1 MPINAQC
8 IFCYF
13 IAMQAIHA
21 TPAQSATTVDSGRNV
36 ITQLQRSDVYR
47 DYQNAFETTTG
58 LPLAL
63 RAVGSFNF
71 PLHGSKR
78 SNPFCALMAGSN
90 KTCAACLQ
98 LQQQVEDSAMT
109 EASTMKCFAG
119 LNESAVPVRVGE
131 NVIGHLQ
138 TGQVLLQAPTEAG
151 FKAIKRHVPAEAP
164 AAQIQKIRTAY
175 FATRVVTRPQFES
188 VVRLLSIFA
197 QHLASLSN
205 QMMVQQSTSESPV
218 VAKARNFI
226 AERFSGEISVADVAR
241 AVNMSTF
248 YFCKVFKAGTGLTF
262 TNYLARLRVES
273 VKQHML
279 NTHTRIS
286 EAAFAAGFQSLSQ
299 FNRVFRRI
307 AGESPSA
314 YRDRLHGS
322 SVTCGQ
328 AA

>member
-1 MPINAQC
+1 
-8 IFCYF
+8 
-13 IAMQAIHA
+13 MQAIHA
-21 TPAQSATTVDSGRNV
+21 SPAD
-36 ITQLQRSDVYR
+36 ITAPVHAAQDGNRSVVAHLQRSEVFR

-63 RAVGSFNF
+63 RAAGSFQF

-78 SNPFCALMAGSN
+78 ANPFCTLMAGRN

-98 LQQQVEDSAMT
+98 LQQAVESSAST
-109 EASTMKCFAG
+109 EAKMMKCFAG
-119 LNESAVPVRVGE
+119 LNEAAVPVRVGE
-131 NVIGHLQ
+131 QILGHLQ
-138 TGQVLLQAPTEAG
+138 TGQVLLQAPSESG
-151 FKAIKRHVPAEAP
+151 FRALRRHMSEDASTADV
-164 AAQIQKIRTAY
+164 AQIRAAY
-175 FATRVVTRPQFES
+175 FATRVITRVQFES

-197 QHLASLSN
+197 QHLASISN
-205 QMMVQQSTSESPV
+205 QMMVRESSSESPV
-218 VAKARNFI
+218 VAKARAFI
-226 AERFSGEISVADVAR
+226 HERYNQEISVAHVAR

-262 TNYLARLRVES
+262 TNYLARLRIEA

-279 NTHTRIS
+279 NPHARIS

-307 AGESPSA
+307 AGEAPSS
-314 YRDRLHGS
+314 YRDRLHATNAS
-322 SVTCGQ
+322 CGR

>member
-1 MPINAQC
+1 
-8 IFCYF
+8 
-13 IAMQAIHA
+13 MQAIHA
-21 TPAQSATTVDSGRNV
+21 SPASAPAEHVADHGRTVVS
-36 ITQLQRSDVYR
+36 QLQRSEVFR
-47 DYQNAFETTTG
+47 EYQNAFETTTG

-63 RAVGSFNF
+63 RAAGSFNF

-78 SNPFCALMAGSN
+78 ANPFCALMAGTN

-98 LQQQVEDSAMT
+98 LQQQVEDSATT
-109 EASTMKCFAG
+109 EAKTMKCFAG

-138 TGQVLLQAPTEAG
+138 TGQVLLQAPTESG
-151 FKAIKRHVPAEAP
+151 FKAIKRQLAADAP
-164 AAQIQKIRTAY
+164 ATEVQKIRAAY
-175 FATRVVTRPQFES
+175 FGTRVVTRTQFES

-205 QMMVQQSTSESPV
+205 QMMVQQSSAESPV
-218 VAKARNFI
+218 VAKARAFI
-226 AERFSGEISVADVAR
+226 AERFTGELSVTDVAR

-248 YFCKVFKAGTGLTF
+248 YFCKVFKTGTGLTF
-262 TNYLARLRVES
+262 THYLARLRVET

-279 NTHTRIS
+279 NPHVRIS

-307 AGESPSA
+307 AGESPTA
-314 YRDRLHGS
+314 YRERLHGTS
-322 SVTCGQ
+322 ASCGH

>member
-1 MPINAQC
+1 
-8 IFCYF
+8 
-13 IAMQAIHA
+13 MQAIHA
-21 TPAQSATTVDSGRNV
+21 TPASAPAPAAADHGRSV
-36 ITQLQRSDVYR
+36 VTQLQRSEVFR

-63 RAVGSFNF
+63 RAAGSFNF

-78 SNPFCALMAGSN
+78 ANPFCALMAGSN

-98 LQQQVEDSAMT
+98 LQQQVEDSATT
-109 EASTMKCFAG
+109 EAKTMKCFAG

-138 TGQVLLQAPTEAG
+138 TGQVLLQAPTESG
-151 FKAIKRHVPAEAP
+151 FKAIKRQLAPDAP
-164 AAQIQKIRTAY
+164 APEVQKIRAAY
-175 FATRVVTRPQFES
+175 FGTRVVTRTQFES

-205 QMMVQQSTSESPV
+205 QMMVQQSAAESPV
-218 VAKARNFI
+218 VAKARAFI
-226 AERFSGEISVADVAR
+226 AERYTGEVSVTDVAR

-248 YFCKVFKAGTGLTF
+248 YFCKVFKQGTGLTF
-262 TNYLARLRVES
+262 THYLARLRVES

-279 NTHTRIS
+279 NPHVRIS

-314 YRDRLHGS
+314 YRERLHGAS
-322 SVTCGQ
+322 ASCGH